1 MITENTIHELRTT
14 LKSWRQS
21 GTSIA
26 LVPTMGNLHTGHL
39 KLIEVAQQQSQRVV
53 ASIFVNPT
61 QFGPNEDFGSYPRT
75 LLQDQAKLEQMGVD
89 MLFLP
94 DVETMYP
101 EGSATVVEVK
111 NLSDQYCGADRPG
124 HFAGVAT
131 IVCKLFNIVQP
142 DLAVFGEKD
151 FQQLAVIRAM
161 VADLNMPILIQG
173 VATVRESDGLAM
185 SSRNGYLTDEQR
197 QIAPN
202 LYQSLQGT
210 CAAIKAGGTDFKE
223 IINEQLDKL
232 LGYGFEPDY
241 LVICRSDNLTPANIE
256 DTDLVVLVAAKLG
269 NTRLIDN
276 IYFSNN

>member
-185 SSRNGYLTDEQR
+185 SSRNG
-197 QIAPN
+197 
-202 LYQSLQGT
+202 
-210 CAAIKAGGTDFKE
+210 
-223 IINEQLDKL
+223 
-232 LGYGFEPDY
+232 
-241 LVICRSDNLTPANIE
+241 
-256 DTDLVVLVAAKLG
+256 
-269 NTRLIDN
+269 
-276 IYFSNN
+276 